1 MPALPDT
8 TTADD
13 DPVGAVVDLLSDAP
27 ETVWTDDTPPTYIER
42 FSERSQQTKENR
54 SDPAIYVWR
63 PGGVESQRFSADG
76 DTKVDTHTIMVEVWY
91 LQDKALVE
99 NYRRDA
105 QRILEDY
112 EDDHFSRTPFQHI
125 IPQSAED
132 RRHESP
138 FRHTSH
144 YLESVTV
151 EVQDYRASGPG

>member
-1 MPALPDT
+1 MPALPDVT
-8 TTADD
+8 TTDD
-13 DPVGAVVDLLSDAP
+13 DPVGAVVDLLSGAPDA
-27 ETVWTDDTPPTYIER
+27 VWTDATPPAHIER
-42 FSERSQQTKENR
+42 FSDRSQQTKQNR

-76 DTKVDTHTIMVEVWY
+76 EARVDTHTVMVEVWC
-91 LQDKALVE
+91 LQDKQLVE
-99 NYRRDA
+99 DYRVDA
-105 QRILEDY
+105 QGILEDY
-112 EDDHFSRTPFQHI
+112 EDDHFRRTPFQHL

-151 EVQDYRASGPG
+151 EVQDYRQSGPG